1 MLDYLNN
8 KYIYSLPS
16 TYQYSALSQYDN
28 DRDEE
33 INDLEDHLDILIEDS
48 SSSDNEEEV
57 PSKDILDIDAVS
69 FVSSKVTFLTSKNE
83 NLVQYGNLTS
93 FNFIN
98 PSHFS
103 LQPFQCMQSP
113 KQQPQLHL
121 KPLM

>member
-69 FVSSKVTFLTSKNE
+69 FVRFKDVFLTSDYYQIRK
-83 NLVQYGNLTS
+83 T
-93 FNFIN
+93 
-98 PSHFS
+98 
-103 LQPFQCMQSP
+103 
-113 KQQPQLHL
+113 
-121 KPLM
+121 

>member
-69 FVSSKVTFLTSKNE
+69 FVSSKVTFLTSK
-83 NLVQYGNLTS
+83 TK
-93 FNFIN
+93 I
-98 PSHFS
+98 
-103 LQPFQCMQSP
+103 
-113 KQQPQLHL
+113 
-121 KPLM
+121 